1 MLQKIGLEG
10 TQQYR
15 SAAHKTLYL
24 EVSFRQGNLRYHKY
38 CFKTKIIKWTQYLI
52 GCLRISCPPNSRLQ
66 NHFH

>member
-24 EVSFRQGNLRYHKY
+24 ELSFG
-38 CFKTKIIKWTQYLI
+38 
-52 GCLRISCPPNSRLQ
+52 
-66 NHFH
+66 

>member
-15 SAAHKTLYL
+15 STVHKTQYL
-24 EVSFRQGNLRYHKY
+24 KVSFGQGNLRYQKY

-52 GCLRISCPPNSRLQ
+52 GCLRIPCPPNARLQ

>member
-24 EVSFRQGNLRYHKY
+24 EVSFGQGNLRYHKY
-38 CFKTKIIKWTQYLI
+38 CIKTKIIKWTQYL
-52 GCLRISCPPNSRLQ
+52 
-66 NHFH
+66 

>member
-1 MLQKIGLEG
+1 MLQKKGLEG

-24 EVSFRQGNLRYHKY
+24 KVSFGQGNLRYHKY

-52 GCLRISCPPNSRLQ
+52 DCLRISCPPSSRLQ

>member
-24 EVSFRQGNLRYHKY
+24 EVSFGQGNLRY
-38 CFKTKIIKWTQYLI
+38 
-52 GCLRISCPPNSRLQ
+52 Q
-66 NHFH
+66 NTALKQR